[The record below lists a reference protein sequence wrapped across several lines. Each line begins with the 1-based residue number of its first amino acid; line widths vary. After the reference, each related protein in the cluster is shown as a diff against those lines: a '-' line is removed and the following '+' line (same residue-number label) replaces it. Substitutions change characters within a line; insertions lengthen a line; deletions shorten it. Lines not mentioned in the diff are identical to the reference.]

1 MYASAR
7 QCMGKNTVLFVS
19 HDMASVQPKLTPKD
33 EDFRDM
39 RQDLFNTSVL
49 RNNFKIFR
57 RKKEG
62 NVFGRV
68 GPVLKMLC

>member
-1 MYASAR
+1 MNFCREKVHSIY
-7 QCMGKNTVLFVS
+7 GNPL
-19 HDMASVQPKLTPKD
+19 QPKLTPKD

-62 NVFGRV
+62 DAFGRV